1 MIHSLLPE
9 STDAVTRLATRLGL
23 DVIFR
28 SLEEVEAENP
38 LIGPPVTVSSA
49 HTKHHLERLHPNI
62 SVFRHPDHLPDRKVL
77 QSDILSSFQNMSL
90 TAANLSKLPGDAVQG
105 IYGVSEG
112 AILYW
117 AHHEKLCLI
126 DGRTAF
132 MGGLDLCYGRWD
144 TYQHSIADAHPGD
157 LSKTIFPGQDF
168 NNARIMDFHDVRNWE
183 NNKLDRTKS
192 SRMGWSDVALCLA
205 GPTVEDLK
213 AHFSER
219 WNVIYDEKYRTRTDE
234 RYHRLDYMPTSLGVV
249 GEYSQPVH
257 HRHGPDFIG
266 HKREGQEKGVDI
278 YGKENKSSRRS
289 SSSSEEGGKFRDQVK
304 HMLHEGKEILEEA
317 SAEYHRKMAQS
328 AAHIGPESG
337 TVCQLTRSCSKWSHG
352 TKIEVCFPRLVSAEN
367 PNT

>member
-1 MIHSLLPE
+1 
-9 STDAVTRLATRLGL
+9 
-23 DVIFR
+23 
-28 SLEEVEAENP
+28 
-38 LIGPPVTVSSA
+38 
-49 HTKHHLERLHPNI
+49 
-62 SVFRHPDHLPDRKVL
+62 
-77 QSDILSSFQNMSL
+77 MSL

-126 DGRTAF
+126 DGQTAF

-157 LSKTIFPGQDF
+157 LGNIVFPGQDF
-168 NNARIMDFHDVRNWE
+168 NNARIMDFQDVRNWE

-219 WNVIYDEKYRTRTDE
+219 WNVIYDEKYRTRSAE
-234 RYHRLDYMPTSLGVV
+234 RYHRLDYMPTSTGVV

-257 HRHGPDFIG
+257 HRHGPDFVG
-266 HKREGQEKGVDI
+266 HRREGQESGQDI
-278 YGKENKSSRRS
+278 YGRED
-289 SSSSEEGGKFRDQVK
+289 EHGGLRDQVK
-304 HMLHEGKEILEEA
+304 HVLHEGKEILEEA
-317 SAEYHRKMAQS
+317 SAEYHRQIAQS
-328 AAHIGPESG
+328 ATHIGPESG
-337 TVCQLTRSCSKWSHG
+337 TLCQLTRSCAKWSHNSR
-352 TKIEVCFPRLVSAEN
+352 IEVC
-367 PNT
+367 

>member
-1 MIHSLLPE
+1 MHSLLPE
-9 STDAVTRLATRLGL
+9 STDAITRLLTRAGL
-23 DVIFR
+23 DAIFK
-28 SLEEVEAENP
+28 SLEEVETTDP
-38 LIGPPVTVSSA
+38 LIRPPIAVNSA

-157 LSKTIFPGQDF
+157 LGRIVFPGQDF
-168 NNARIMDFHDVRNWE
+168 NNARIMDFHDVRHWE

-192 SRMGWSDVALCLA
+192 SRMGWSDIALCLA

-213 AHFSER
+213 AHFTER

-234 RYHRLDYMPTSLGVV
+234 RYHRLNYMPTSVGVV

-266 HKREGQEKGVDI
+266 RRREGQERGEDI
-278 YGKENKSSRRS
+278 YGKGGEGDRGLSSH
-289 SSSSEEGGKFRDQVK
+289 EEDGEHDRLRDQVK
-304 HMLHEGKEILEEA
+304 HIIHEGKEILEEA
-317 SAEYHRKMAQS
+317 SAEYHRHNAQS
-328 AAHIGPESG
+328 VAQVGPNSG
-337 TVCQLTRSCSKWSHG
+337 TLCQLTRSCSKWSHG
-352 TKIEVCFPRLVSAEN
+352 AKIEVKLAIMA
-367 PNT
+367 